1 MIFLITKRK
10 GERDLRIED
19 NYYQNVQTNSSYAA
33 VNVNNAV
40 KAAEVAQKQDN
51 AVEATKA
58 ATAKA
63 NTDRVELSKDSQ
75 VTKKMSDSERAS
87 LVQSLKADLENQTT
101 RFTNMMMQIF
111 NKQGITGLQAG
122 SDDFWKTIASG
133 NFTVDAQ
140 TKAEAQEAI
149 SEDGY
154 WGVKQ
159 TSQRLFDFAYALA
172 GDNPEQMQK
181 MQNAI
186 EKGFKQAEEAW
197 GGSLPS
203 ISGETYKAV
212 NDLFSEYYEK
222 SEK

>member
-10 GERDLRIED
+10 GERDLRIDD

-212 NDLFSEYYEK
+212 NDLFSEYYGK

>member
-1 MIFLITKRK
+1 M
-10 GERDLRIED
+10 RIDD
-19 NYYQNVQTNSSYAA
+19 NYYQSVQTNSSYAT

-51 AVEATKA
+51 AVDVAKAT
-58 ATAKA
+58 TAKT
-63 NTDRVELSKDSQ
+63 NTDRAEFSKDSQ

-101 RFTNMMMQIF
+101 RFTNMMMQVF

-122 SDDFWKTIASG
+122 SDDFWRTIASG

-140 TKAEAQEAI
+140 TKAEAQQAI

-159 TSQRLFDFAYALA
+159 TSQRLFDFAQALA
-172 GDNPEQMQK
+172 GDNPEQMKK
-181 MQNAI
+181 MQDAI
-186 EKGFKQAEEAW
+186 EKGFKQAEDAW

-222 SEK
+222 SGK

>member
-1 MIFLITKRK
+1 M
-10 GERDLRIED
+10 RIDD
-19 NYYQNVQTNSSYAA
+19 NYYQSVQTNSSYAT

-51 AVEATKA
+51 AVDAAKAT
-58 ATAKA
+58 TAKT
-63 NTDRVELSKDSQ
+63 NTDRAEFSKDSQ

-101 RFTNMMMQIF
+101 RFTNMMMQVF

-122 SDDFWKTIASG
+122 SDDFWRTMASG

-140 TKAEAQEAI
+140 TKAEAQQAI

-159 TSQRLFDFAYALA
+159 TSQRLFDFAQALA
-172 GDNPEQMQK
+172 GDNPEQMKK
-181 MQNAI
+181 MQDAI
-186 EKGFKQAEEAW
+186 EKGFKQAEDAW

-222 SEK
+222 SGK

>member
-1 MIFLITKRK
+1 M
-10 GERDLRIED
+10 RIDD
-19 NYYQNVQTNSSYAA
+19 NYYQSVQTNTSYAT

-51 AVEATKA
+51 AVDAAKAT
-58 ATAKA
+58 TAKT
-63 NTDRVELSKDSQ
+63 NTDRAEFSKDSQ

-101 RFTNMMMQIF
+101 RFTNMMMQVF

-122 SDDFWKTIASG
+122 SDDFWRTIASG

-140 TKAEAQEAI
+140 TKAEAQQAI

-159 TSQRLFDFAYALA
+159 TSQRLFDFAQALA
-172 GDNPEQMQK
+172 GDNPEQMKK
-181 MQNAI
+181 MQDAI
-186 EKGFKQAEEAW
+186 EKGFKQAEDAW

-222 SEK
+222 SGK

>member
-10 GERDLRIED
+10 GERELRID
-19 NYYQNVQTNSSYAA
+19 DLYYQNVQTNTGYA
-33 VNVNNAV
+33 NVNNAV

-51 AVEATKA
+51 TVEAAKA
-58 ATAKA
+58 TTAKA
-63 NTDRVELSKDSQ
+63 NTDRAEFSQDSK
-75 VTKKMSDSERAS
+75 VTNKMSDSERAS

-101 RFTNMMMQIF
+101 RFTNMMMQMF
-111 NKQGITGLQAG
+111 NKQGIVGLQAG
-122 SDDFWKTIASG
+122 SDDFWRQIASG

-140 TKAEAQEAI
+140 TKAEAQQAI

-203 ISGETYKAV
+203 ISGDTYKAV

>member
-1 MIFLITKRK
+1 M
-10 GERDLRIED
+10 RIED
-19 NYYQNVQTNSSYAA
+19 NYYQNIQATTGYTPASAA
-33 VNVNNAV
+33 NAV
-40 KAAEVAQKQDN
+40 KAAEVAEKQN
-51 AVEATKA
+51 EKTGAVTA
-58 ATAKA
+58 AASKP
-63 NTDRVELSKDSQ
+63 NTDRVELSQDSK

-122 SDDFWKTIASG
+122 SDGFWRQIASG

-140 TKAEAQEAI
+140 TKAEAQQAI

-154 WGVKQ
+154 WGVKK
-159 TSQRLFDFAYALA
+159 TSQRLFDFAQALA
-172 GDNPEQMQK
+172 GDNPDQMRK
-181 MQNAI
+181 MQDAI

-222 SEK
+222 SGK

>member
-1 MIFLITKRK
+1 M
-10 GERDLRIED
+10 RIDD
-19 NYYQNVQTNSSYAA
+19 NYYQSVQTNSSYAP

-40 KAAEVAQKQDN
+40 KAAEVANKQDG
-51 AVEATKA
+51 AVEAAKT
-58 ATAKA
+58 ATAKP
-63 NTDRVELSKDSQ
+63 NTDRAEFSKDSQ

-101 RFTNMMMQIF
+101 RFTNMMMQMF

-122 SDDFWKTIASG
+122 SDDFRRQIASG

-140 TKAEAQEAI
+140 TKAEAQQAI

-181 MQNAI
+181 MQDAI
-186 EKGFKQAEEAW
+186 EKGYKQAEEAW

-222 SEK
+222 SGK

>member
-10 GERDLRIED
+10 GERDLRIDD
-19 NYYQNVQTNSSYAA
+19 NYYQSVQTNSSYAT

-51 AVEATKA
+51 AVEATKS

-140 TKAEAQEAI
+140 TKAEAQKAI

-203 ISGETYKAV
+203 ISGDTYKAV
-212 NDLFSEYYEK
+212 NDLFSEYYGKFEK
-222 SEK
+222 

>member
-1 MIFLITKRK
+1 MRL
-10 GERDLRIED
+10 ED
-19 NYYQNVQTNSSYAA
+19 NYYQNVQAATSYTS
-33 VNVNNAV
+33 NVANTV
-40 KAAEVAQKQDN
+40 KAAEVAAKQDEKGVS
-51 AVEATKA
+51 AVTGA
-58 ATAKA
+58 ASKS
-63 NTDRVELSKDSQ
+63 NTDRVELSQDSK
-75 VTKKMSDSERAS
+75 VTTKMSDSERAS

-140 TKAEAQEAI
+140 TKAEAQQAI

-203 ISGETYKAV
+203 ISGDTYKAV
-212 NDLFSEYYEK
+212 NDLFSEYYGK

>member
-10 GERDLRIED
+10 GERELRID
-19 NYYQNVQTNSSYAA
+19 DLYYQNVQTNTGYA
-33 VNVNNAV
+33 NVNNAV

-51 AVEATKA
+51 TVEAAKA
-58 ATAKA
+58 TTAKA
-63 NTDRVELSKDSQ
+63 NTDRAEFSQDSK
-75 VTKKMSDSERAS
+75 VTNKMSDSERAS

-101 RFTNMMMQIF
+101 RFTNMMMQMF
-111 NKQGITGLQAG
+111 NKQGIVGLQAG
-122 SDDFWKTIASG
+122 SDDFWRQIASG

-140 TKAEAQEAI
+140 TKAEAQQAI

>member
-1 MIFLITKRK
+1 M
-10 GERDLRIED
+10 RIDD
-19 NYYQNVQTNSSYAA
+19 NYYQSVQTNSSYAT

-40 KAAEVAQKQDN
+40 KAAEVANKQDG
-51 AVEATKA
+51 AVEAAKA
-58 ATAKA
+58 ATAKP
-63 NTDRVELSKDSQ
+63 NTDRAEFSKDSQ

-101 RFTNMMMQIF
+101 RFTNMMMQMF

-122 SDDFWKTIASG
+122 SDDFWRQIASG

-140 TKAEAQEAI
+140 TKAEAQQAI

-186 EKGFKQAEEAW
+186 EKGYKQAEEAW

-222 SEK
+222 SGK

>member
-10 GERDLRIED
+10 GERDLRIDD
-19 NYYQNVQTNSSYAA
+19 NYYQSVQTNSSYAT

-51 AVEATKA
+51 AVEATKS

-159 TSQRLFDFAYALA
+159 TSKRLFDFAYALA

-203 ISGETYKAV
+203 ISGDTYKAV
-212 NDLFSEYYEK
+212 NDLFSEYYGK

>member
-1 MIFLITKRK
+1 M
-10 GERDLRIED
+10 RIDD
-19 NYYQNVQTNSSYAA
+19 NYYQSVQTNSSYAT

-51 AVEATKA
+51 AVDAAKAT
-58 ATAKA
+58 TAKT
-63 NTDRVELSKDSQ
+63 NTDRAEFSKDSQ

-101 RFTNMMMQIF
+101 RFTNMMMQVF

-122 SDDFWKTIASG
+122 SDDFWRTIASG

-140 TKAEAQEAI
+140 TKAEAQQAI

-159 TSQRLFDFAYALA
+159 TSQRLFDFAQALA
-172 GDNPEQMQK
+172 GDNPEQMKK
-181 MQNAI
+181 MQDAI
-186 EKGFKQAEEAW
+186 EKGFKQAEDAW

-222 SEK
+222 SGK

>member
-19 NYYQNVQTNSSYAA
+19 NYYQNVRTNSSYAA

-212 NDLFSEYYEK
+212 NDLFSEYYGK

>member
-10 GERDLRIED
+10 GERDLRIDD
-19 NYYQNVQTNSSYAA
+19 NYYQSVQTNSSYAT

-40 KAAEVAQKQDN
+40 KAAEVAQKQDS
-51 AVEATKA
+51 AVEATKS

-140 TKAEAQEAI
+140 TKAEAQKAI

-203 ISGETYKAV
+203 ISGDTYKAV
-212 NDLFSEYYEK
+212 NDLFSEYYGKFEK
-222 SEK
+222 